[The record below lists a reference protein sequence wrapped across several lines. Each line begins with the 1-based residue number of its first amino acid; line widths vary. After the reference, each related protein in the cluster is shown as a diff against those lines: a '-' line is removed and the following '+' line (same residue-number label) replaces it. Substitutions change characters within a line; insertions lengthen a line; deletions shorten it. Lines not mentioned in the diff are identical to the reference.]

1 MPIVSADERTPCLS
15 SSPQTSLPNI
25 RLAAASNATPMSV
38 VVVSG
43 VAVVNVDVVVCS
55 QNDIFIPE
63 SCDIVVDMAD
73 DDSDV
78 INLDTAPVYGQLGV
92 DCSGQ
97 DAVVD
102 KKDDVVV
109 DGSNSCVGAV
119 RHLGG
124 ADDGHVGGNES
135 ERCFSFVS
143 PITVHIDGSC
153 VDSRRA
159 GVSL

>member
-1 MPIVSADERTPCLS
+1 MSTDVRTPCRS
-15 SSPQTSLPNI
+15 SSPQTLLPNI
-25 RLAAASNATPMSV
+25 RLPAASIATLISV
-38 VVVSG
+38 VVVG
-43 VAVVNVDVVVCS
+43 CVDVVNVDVVVCS

-63 SCDIVVDMAD
+63 SCDIVVDIAD

-102 KKDDVVV
+102 KKHADDVVV
-109 DGSNSCVGAV
+109 DGCNSCVGAV

-124 ADDGHVGGNES
+124 ADDGHDGGNES

-143 PITVHIDGSC
+143 PITVPIDGSC